1 MNINPLLYN
10 NKLYVLFK
18 KKKNLLLFTV
28 EANELRTYQNIDEDM
43 W

>member
-1 MNINPLLYN
+1 MYYL
-10 NKLYVLFK
+10 K

-28 EANELRTYQNIDEDM
+28 EANELRTYLNIDEDT